1 MTTVLDSLTDD
12 LEDCVDDPDLFNDL
26 FLCDPD
32 DPTPF
37 WSRQVEMSRSVVD
50 YRTTCIYSGNS
61 IGKDFWVGRLVHWWL
76 YTRPDSLVIVT
87 GPTQTLIGTV
97 TWKEIRRA
105 IRRSPVPFSAMVSAG
120 AKNSPMQV
128 VVEGGWQALGYS
140 TTNVERQSGQHAE
153 HLLVIVEEA
162 SGVEDEIWDAIESL
176 GYERLI
182 CIGNPIRAEGRFVD
196 LIRQAERDRN
206 DRIPARLA
214 VNAIQIPSTDSPH
227 ASLEKSPFGLAD
239 ATWLDSVKR
248 RYGEH
253 SLWYKSHVLAIIPA
267 VSADI
272 LIPESWLE
280 FAYRQ
285 LRPQC
290 GLDHPIHL
298 TRRLSCD
305 LGEGVGRDSTCI
317 IVRDDF
323 SVLEC
328 VLSPSVG
335 LPEAAA
341 LIERLGRKWKIPP
354 ERMSY
359 DKLGIGRNFP
369 NHLAKYRASWVS
381 GSPSLSNVR
390 PYGGSSTPMNRDFVN
405 LRSEAAWKLRN
416 RLDVNHVPDIRTPY
430 AVQVPFSFAAGSY
443 LERLRE
449 ELRPLTYSLV
459 GHQTKLLDKDDWT
472 EILGHSPDVADALLQ
487 SFAFT

>member
-1 MTTVLDSLTDD
+1 MPSNPSDM
-12 LEDCVDDPDLFNDL
+12 
-26 FLCDPD
+26 
-32 DPTPF
+32 
-37 WSRQVEMSRSVVD
+37 R
-50 YRTTCIYSGNS
+50 
-61 IGKDFWVGRLVHWWL
+61 RLV
-76 YTRPDSLVIVT
+76 
-87 GPTQTLIGTV
+87 
-97 TWKEIRRA
+97 
-105 IRRSPVPFSAMVSAG
+105 
-120 AKNSPMQV
+120 
-128 VVEGGWQALGYS
+128 
-140 TTNVERQSGQHAE
+140 
-153 HLLVIVEEA
+153 
-162 SGVEDEIWDAIESL
+162 
-176 GYERLI
+176 

-206 DRIPARLA
+206 DGIPARLA
-214 VNAIQIPSTDSPH
+214 INAIQIPSTDSPH

-239 ATWLDSVKR
+239 ATWLESVKR

-317 IVRDDF
+317 LVRDDF

-369 NHLAKYRASWVS
+369 NHLAKYRASWAM
-381 GSPSLSNVR
+381 GNPSLQNAR
-390 PYGGSSTPMNRDFVN
+390 PYGGSSTPMNRDFAN

-416 RLDVNHVPDIRTPY
+416 RLDVNHVQDIRTPY
-430 AVQVPFSFAAGSY
+430 AVQVPFSFSAGPY